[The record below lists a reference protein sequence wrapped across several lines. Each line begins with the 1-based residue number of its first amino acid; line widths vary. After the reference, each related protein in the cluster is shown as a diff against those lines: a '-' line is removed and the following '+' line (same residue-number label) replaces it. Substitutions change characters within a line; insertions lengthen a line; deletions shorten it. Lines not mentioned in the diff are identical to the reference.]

1 MGEIQRD
8 PALISI
14 PKVKRLNISLFT
26 LFYFAFLPLYL
37 LSHPSS
43 PLSLPLRA
51 LIHLPPMLF
60 QCSIFIK
67 LQLGTLTKSR
77 GCHSPPPRYDIIRS
91 TRWISVQ
98 IGRDLRAKHQTD
110 APHFNIPKTACMWKL
125 FSFRH
130 LLYIN
135 IRPDDVSRSPKS
147 RCDNNGART
156 NSAFTSSPEHKF
168 AFRGG
173 QSEQLAGQ
181 ENPKMHKNCL
191 LFWSLFA

>member
-77 GCHSPPPRYDIIRS
+77 GCHSPPPRYDISSEAPDEFQYRLEEIYEPS
-91 TRWISVQ
+91 I
-98 IGRDLRAKHQTD
+98 KQTHPTLTYLKRPVCESYL
-110 APHFNIPKTACMWKL
+110 ASGTY
-125 FSFRH
+125 
-130 LLYIN
+130 YI
-135 IRPDDVSRSPKS
+135 
-147 RCDNNGART
+147 
-156 NSAFTSSPEHKF
+156 
-168 AFRGG
+168 
-173 QSEQLAGQ
+173 
-181 ENPKMHKNCL
+181 
-191 LFWSLFA
+191 

>member
-77 GCHSPPPRYDIIRS
+77 GCHSPPPRYDIS
-91 TRWISVQ
+91 SE
-98 IGRDLRAKHQTD
+98 
-110 APHFNIPKTACMWKL
+110 APDEFQYRLEEIYEPELASN
-125 FSFRH
+125 R
-130 LLYIN
+130 
-135 IRPDDVSRSPKS
+135 
-147 RCDNNGART
+147 RT
-156 NSAFTSSPEHKF
+156 P
-168 AFRGG
+168 
-173 QSEQLAGQ
+173 L
-181 ENPKMHKNCL
+181 
-191 LFWSLFA
+191 